1 MNPTDAR
8 NFFDNL
14 LKAVRAS
21 DFRDVLSK
29 AGDYDAATLDMPFG
43 PHQLVWKAF
52 GGNPSNVSTIGLGT
66 KSGRSLTERV
76 TNAIDAIL
84 ERRFQ
89 EGASP
94 QASPRKAAEA
104 WFGRPFTGLFNWKN
118 EPLDFDRQI
127 HVILQDS
134 ENSES
139 PTIDVLDQG
148 IGIAATEFPSTIL
161 SLQAGNKIRKRYQ
174 IGAFGQ
180 GGSATLGFCTYAFI
194 ASRSTSRP
202 NFIAFTVIRVLRL
215 DASYKED
222 CFAYLTDASTGAPE
236 IFEVEIGAEPFDIF
250 PDTPGAKVPAL
261 SHGTLVR
268 HVSYRLSNL
277 NKALHASPG
286 NLYHYLHF
294 SAFDPIIPFRV
305 VDLRTTSDKDKIP
318 NERVSGSRNRLL
330 RRASQAQEAKNDDS
344 NIRVRHYRP
353 IEYIVPYQSTDACI
367 GVEYWV
373 VLAFKKKGDAYELRG
388 NSNELFVEAGH
399 PIVGTLN
406 GQNQGELTGLLLKQL
421 GYGLLARH
429 MIIHIDGTEA
439 DSTVRRELFS
449 TSREGFKDGPVL
461 ESILALIKDILAEDE
476 ELKNIERDLTDRIT
490 KRESESAKAEVKQE
504 VSKLLREA
512 GFSVRDPGKVNV
524 EGRGKDDTV
533 TKAHKKGPHERS
545 PLPTLPYPQVTRFEI
560 VYPID
565 VFQLPLNDIQS
576 IVVETD
582 ADSQYDE
589 FLGIRSDPPVL
600 EVVTRAPL
608 RGGRARWRLKPVSNA
623 QVGQHGEV
631 VTTLTKKD
639 GTQLTSKV
647 LFELTPAREK
657 QSKQNEG
664 QIPPFNIVPVSPDDE
679 AWNLLW
685 PEDGDDAGKQQEHAY
700 KQLHTAGA
708 VNVYFSTIFK
718 PYKNAL
724 EMLKAAKP
732 LRTGSFETHYQVWVG
747 YHAILQAQRQREQ
760 TGSYDG
766 TNEEVLERLQE
777 VERQTVGR
785 VQVRQALKL
794 AELLEAS
801 AKVAEEV

>member
-1 MNPTDAR
+1 MSPAGTR
-8 NFFDNL
+8 NFFHKL

-21 DFRDVLSK
+21 DFRDVLSE
-29 AGDYDAATLDMPFG
+29 AGDYDTATLDAAFG
-43 PHQLVWKAF
+43 PHQLMWKAF
-52 GGNPSNVSTIGLGT
+52 GDNPSNVSTIGLGT
-66 KSGRSLTERV
+66 KPGRSLTERV

-94 QASPRKAAEA
+94 QPSPRKAAEA
-104 WFGRPFTGLFNWKN
+104 WFGRPPAGLFNWKN
-118 EPLDFDRQI
+118 EPTDFDRQI

-134 ENSES
+134 DISES
-139 PTIDVLDQG
+139 PTIDVLDHG
-148 IGIAATEFPSTIL
+148 IGIAAAEFPSTIL

-194 ASRSTSRP
+194 ASRSVSRP
-202 NFIAFTVIRVLRL
+202 DFIAFTVVRVLRL

-222 CFAYLTDASTGAPE
+222 CFAYLTDASSGVPE
-236 IFEVEIGAEPFDIF
+236 IFEIEVGSDPFDFF
-250 PDTPGAKVPAL
+250 PRTPEAKIPAL

-305 VDLRTTSDKDKIP
+305 VDLRTTSDRDKIP

-330 RRASQAQEAKNDDS
+330 RRTSQAQVAKNDES
-344 NIRVRHYRP
+344 NIQVRHYRP
-353 IEYIVPYQSTDACI
+353 IEYVVPCQSTEACI

-388 NSNELFVEAGH
+388 NSNELFVESGH

-406 GQNQGELTGLLLKQL
+406 GQNQGDLTGLMLKQL

-461 ESILALIKDILAEDE
+461 ESILALIRNILAEDE
-476 ELKNIERDLTDRIT
+476 ELKNIERELTDRIT

-512 GFSVRDPGKVNV
+512 GFSVRDPGKVNI
-524 EGRGKDDTV
+524 EGHGKDNTV
-533 TKAHKKGPHERS
+533 TKAHKRGPHERS

-565 VFQLPLNDIQS
+565 VFQLPINDIQS

-582 ADSQYDE
+582 ADAQYDE
-589 FLGIRSDPPVL
+589 FLGIRSDPPIL

-608 RGGRARWRLKPVSNA
+608 RGGRARWRLKPISNA

-647 LFELTPAREK
+647 LFELTSAREK

-664 QIPPFNIVPVSPDDE
+664 QVPPFNIVPVSPGEE
-679 AWNLLW
+679 AWDMLW
-685 PEDGDDAGKQQEHAY
+685 PDDGDDLGRQQEHAY
-700 KQLHTAGA
+700 KQLQAAGA
-708 VNVYFSTIFK
+708 VTVYFSTVFK
-718 PYKNAL
+718 PYKTAL
-724 EMLKAAKP
+724 ETLKVTKP
-732 LRTGSFETHYQVWVG
+732 LRVGAFETHYQVWIG
-747 YHAILQAQRQREQ
+747 YHAILQSQRQQEQ

-766 TNEEVLERLQE
+766 AHEEILDRLQE
-777 VERQTVGR
+777 AERQTVGR

-794 AELLEAS
+794 AELLETT
-801 AKVAEEV
+801 AKVAEEA